1 MYKKHFKRPL
11 DFLMALIG
19 LVVLSPLML
28 AIAIMVSVKLGR
40 PVIFKQLRPG
50 LNERIFTPCTSSE
63 P

>member
-1 MYKKHFKRPL
+1 
-11 DFLMALIG
+11 MALIG

-50 LNERIFTPCTSSE
+50 LNERIFTLYKFRTMTDECDENGELLPD
-63 P
+63 